1 MLFGLMIQ
9 KRTNNMSIKPTVIL
23 HTDWDK
29 KKKKATPVMIV
40 IVTPKSVAAAGKPG
54 TINAEIASNLV
65 ADMASMK
72 GKDYEEM
79 AQELIGTRSVQ
90 AGGYGKS
97 VTTMPYSGGDKTD
110 ADKIM
115 KDLMNERVEDLT
127 KKVKP
132 KK

>member
-1 MLFGLMIQ
+1 
-9 KRTNNMSIKPTVIL
+9 MSIAPTVIL

-29 KKKKATPVMIV
+29 KQKKTIPVMIV

-54 TINAEIASNLV
+54 TINADIASNLV
-65 ADMASMK
+65 SDMASMK

-79 AQELIGTRSVQ
+79 AQELISTRSVQ

-97 VTTMPYSGGDKTD
+97 VTTMPYSGEEKDK

-115 KDLMNERVEDLT
+115 KDLLSERVEAVT
-127 KKVKP
+127 EKVKP